1 MTSVHHLEVG
11 WVQLFPDLIRGAA
24 PRAGHKLKLEA
35 LTLRPAG
42 VDTLGLDTGDGSE
55 WYNRAHYRN
64 RTSLYGEGVRGWRD
78 GKPLLAAG

>member
-1 MTSVHHLEVG
+1 MKCARASSC
-11 WVQLFPDLIRGAA
+11 QL
-24 PRAGHKLKLEA
+24 RAGHKLKLEA

-55 WYNRAHYRN
+55 WYNCAHYRN
-64 RTSLYGEGVRGWRD
+64 RTSLYGAGVRGWRD